1 MHKVPGGGK
10 RRRRQARTFERCGAH
25 GRAYSEHS
33 HLRGRSIPTLELD
46 SGRRLVDRLPL
57 RTEDVGQAIERPLAP
72 RATLDPADIA
82 LVDAGLLGEID
93 LGEAE
98 ELPSLSAAMG
108 RRARRFA
115 EASA

>member
-1 MHKVPGGGK
+1 M
-10 RRRRQARTFERCGAH
+10 FERCGAH

-46 SGRRLVDRLPL
+46 SGRRLVDHLPL
-57 RTEDVGQAIERPLAP
+57 RTGGVGQANERPLARKD